1 MLGGQLK
8 GAGVDCATLLGLYLI
23 EIGAAPADLFKGLS
37 AYSHD
42 WFLHDANERY
52 LRRLVRFGFQA
63 ADGLCRADA
72 RAQPGDIVLF
82 RVMNARVFNH
92 GAIVTAWPYAVHA
105 EARGVCE
112 VNLTAHQLTYFFFFF
127 FFFFF
132 YIVLFQLINQIL
144 TTRHC
149 DRVALCG
156 SRRGARGLRSQPDG
170 APAYSL

>member
-1 MLGGQLK
+1 MRTRLEAVLVARSFAGTPYVLGGQLK

-23 EIGAAPADLFKGLS
+23 DIGAAPADLFKGLS

-112 VNLTAHQLTYFFFFF
+112 VNLTAHQLT
-127 FFFFF
+127 
-132 YIVLFQLINQIL
+132 
-144 TTRHC
+144 
-149 DRVALCG
+149 
-156 SRRGARGLRSQPDG
+156 
-170 APAYSL
+170 AYKPIEVFDPFAKMESEP